1 MEIPNSPILQSS
13 TVELD
18 SQVLNLEWI
27 PSDSDDVFGYVV
39 CGGSPC
45 IAIDTIWGADA
56 SNYECDEC
64 DIEQLNSLAVMAF
77 DSCFNTS
84 LRTETHTNMVLTYN
98 NVHCSDKISLA
109 WNSYDDFDSGI
120 RHYNIYSKKE
130 NANAYTLERTTQ
142 NNSEQ
147 IQIDIT
153 ESSYWFYIEAVS
165 NDGVTAKSNRI
176 EVEVSNARQVEFIE
190 IRKVSVR
197 ENNTDIDLEF
207 YVDASLAVNFYRLQ
221 RAVDG
226 GAYSLIAN
234 LPYTGN
240 NTLTY
245 IDHLPFSA
253 LEHSYSYILS
263 APDECGLSFK
273 QSKSVSPMQMT
284 LKSTD
289 ATSNMLTWT
298 PYSGW
303 ENGVGFYEIYRYSQG
318 ETMPTQ
324 VATTSENTY
333 VDYLEENLSSSDRT
347 FYFVRANESSQGI
360 DNKIQTANSTY
371 GYILHETKIF
381 IPNAITPLEQDNNI
395 FKPQCHFIQQGSYRM
410 SIFNRYGTLIF
421 FTDDLNQGWDGRY
434 KGEFCKQ
441 GVYIYVI
448 EFVNSL
454 GEKQTRKGTVALI
467 E

>member
-1 MEIPNSPILQSS
+1 
-13 TVELD
+13 
-18 SQVLNLEWI
+18 
-27 PSDSDDVFGYVV
+27 
-39 CGGSPC
+39 
-45 IAIDTIWGADA
+45 
-56 SNYECDEC
+56 
-64 DIEQLNSLAVMAF
+64 
-77 DSCFNTS
+77 
-84 LRTETHTNMVLTYN
+84 
-98 NVHCSDKISLA
+98 
-109 WNSYDDFDSGI
+109 
-120 RHYNIYSKKE
+120 
-130 NANAYTLERTTQ
+130 
-142 NNSEQ
+142 
-147 IQIDIT
+147 
-153 ESSYWFYIEAVS
+153 
-165 NDGVTAKSNRI
+165 
-176 EVEVSNARQVEFIE
+176 
-190 IRKVSVR
+190 
-197 ENNTDIDLEF
+197 
-207 YVDASLAVNFYRLQ
+207 
-221 RAVDG
+221 
-226 GAYSLIAN
+226 
-234 LPYTGN
+234 
-240 NTLTY
+240 
-245 IDHLPFSA
+245 
-253 LEHSYSYILS
+253 
-263 APDECGLSFK
+263 
-273 QSKSVSPMQMT
+273 MT

-395 FKPQCHFIQQGSYRM
+395 FKPQCNFIQQGSYRM